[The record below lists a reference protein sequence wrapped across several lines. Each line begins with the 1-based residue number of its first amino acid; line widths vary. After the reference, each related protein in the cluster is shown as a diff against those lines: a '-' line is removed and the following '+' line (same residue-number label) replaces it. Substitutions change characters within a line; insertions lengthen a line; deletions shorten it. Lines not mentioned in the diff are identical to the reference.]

1 MGDRAFE
8 KRRWTLEDLIAD
20 KKGPALEEAFD
31 EVEAAVAALEA
42 KREALT
48 PTIAEA
54 AFVEILRA
62 VEKATAAGTRLF
74 GFSGLLFTEDTGDQE
89 SLALRG
95 RVDKVIAEAENRT
108 LFFDLW
114 WKKLDDEN
122 AQRLLTASGD
132 VAYYLETLR
141 RFAPFTLSEAEE
153 KVINIKNVN
162 GTEGLVTLYDMI
174 TNAFTYDVEIDGETK
189 TLTRSEVMVYARDP
203 SPARREAAYRAL
215 FGVYEPRKGE
225 LAQIYKYVASDWS
238 AENVDLR
245 GVASPISVRNLRN
258 DIPDEVVDLLLQV
271 CRDNV
276 GLYQRFF
283 GLKAK
288 WLGLPKL
295 KRFDVYAPLDESSE
309 IYPFA
314 EGVKIVLDSMRKFSP
329 EVAENAERVLAENHL
344 DSEPREGKD
353 TGAFCYGVLP
363 ELTPWVLVNY
373 NDRADDVSTLAHELG
388 HAVHA
393 MLASDHSIL
402 THHSSLPLA
411 ETASNFAEMLL
422 LEALLDRN
430 DDPAFRRT
438 MLAKYVD
445 DSYAMVLRQAYFVL
459 FEREAHRM
467 IQEEGATPDQLSAAY
482 LANLREQFGD
492 SIELDEVFQT
502 EWVTIPHIYAT
513 PFYCYAYTFGLL
525 LVLGLFQRYKEE
537 GEAFVP
543 KYLKILAYGGAK
555 APMAILDEVGIDIR
569 TREFW
574 QGGFD
579 LIAGMVDE
587 LEALS

>member
-8 KRRWTLEDLIAD
+8 KGRWTLEDLIAD

-525 LVLGLFQRYKEE
+525 LVLGLFRRYKEE

>member
-8 KRRWTLEDLIAD
+8 KGRWTLEDLIAD

>member
-8 KRRWTLEDLIAD
+8 KGRWTLEDLIAD

-579 LIAGMVDE
+579 LIAGMIDE